1 MSHLA
6 RGPRR
11 GIDSQANTVGRRRPG
26 MDVMREA
33 SEAAV

>member
-26 MDVMREA
+26 MNVMLERSQA
-33 SEAAV
+33 KV